1 MSSRSEY
8 ERLKSRCEKYN
19 KRMSERMSEEVDAP
33 PKAQKVGKAAPRRLY
48 SARTKEWYEMQRALP
63 TEAELYKCLGS
74 APTQVTGRFDLC
86 MWLVGAITG
95 ANTREG
101 WPDNHPATRELW
113 VAPDAETELKRLQE
127 LLVQVILA
135 SDARLTSGVFLTIRE
150 KQPQDAQQK
159 DAPIGDDVAKAL
171 LQTSDSAR
179 KTIAFLA
186 LHVRRPRLLRWF
198 LNTGLV
204 TRHARSDHGFTD
216 DLAAI
221 AVAINDCVFNPQRQL
236 TYEESKAKWDAR
248 HTVSSGNEHSSDSTL
263 SAGGWR
269 WILGYIMRLV
279 GDKLPHRVYED
290 TKRNG
295 EPTNRYGPVS
305 LLVIGIRSFEIDDT
319 FLKHALRYKKWS
331 ESQLSEAMIAALSS
345 EDGVRGPSLVNAL
358 VLLYHPL
365 LECWKTNEHTLKRG
379 VVCTDDTIAGIWR
392 LLADK
397 ASGYEHVEVG
407 GETGKG
413 IVEMPV
419 AGARAHLLKSEP
431 DCEDVLMRHPQ
442 EWEILFEHMIRAHA
456 NKPEDANSHLWDVE
470 SPFFASLLRQAIL
483 RILGDAKRTR
493 LLGVLM
499 KATDGCALV
508 GTPPEHGVKSVY
520 EGRKLWSWLD
530 TPSLLGKAC
539 LHHVGL
545 LPYLLGKMCA
555 KPTSD
560 SKETPPL
567 AEFIDELHQ
576 ALWLASVNT
585 KRQACRLLVGCLKG
599 GHMPTVAEPS
609 TWNGPESGNI
619 SWLSFYV
626 KEVATGA
633 DQAARD
639 THGDDYAD
647 FLNARIDAD
656 FRAVVAASDW
666 DDNALD
672 EALRFAST
680 YNRPIAAA
688 VLMSA
693 PSLRIPDTDDAFL
706 MAINAE
712 IHAPGNIAAQ
722 ATASNFSALHET
734 MTKTATEA

>member
-1 MSSRSEY
+1 MSSSEY
-8 ERLKSRCEKYN
+8 ERLKSRCEKRAKEGS
-19 KRMSERMSEEVDAP
+19 KRKRDEDDA
-33 PKAQKVGKAAPRRLY
+33 ASKVLRAGKATPRRLY
-48 SARTKEWYEMQRALP
+48 SARTKEWYEMQRTLP
-63 TEAELYKCLGS
+63 AEAELYKCLAS

-86 MWLVGAITG
+86 MWLVGAITN
-95 ANTREG
+95 ATSVNEDWTIY
-101 WPDNHPATRELW
+101 PATRTLW

-127 LLVQVILA
+127 LLVHVIRSSDPRLVA
-135 SDARLTSGVFLTIRE
+135 SVFHAIRE
-150 KQPQDAQQK
+150 KQQDPQQK
-159 DAPIGDDVAKAL
+159 DVPIGDDVAKVV

-179 KTIAFLA
+179 KTLAFLA

-198 LNTGLV
+198 LQSSLV
-204 TRHARSDHGFTD
+204 TRYARSDHGFSD
-216 DLAAI
+216 DLTAI

-236 TYEESKAKWDAR
+236 TCEESKAKWDAR
-248 HTVSSGNEHSSDSTL
+248 HTTSSGSEHSSDSTL

-269 WILGYIMRLV
+269 WILAYILRLV

-290 TKRNG
+290 VKRNG

-305 LLVIGIRSFEIDDT
+305 LLVIGIRSFEIDGT
-319 FLKHALRYKKWS
+319 FLKNALRYKKWT
-331 ESQLSEAMIAALSS
+331 ELQLSEAMIAAVSS
-345 EDGVRGPSLVNAL
+345 EEGVRGPSLVKAL
-358 VLLYHPL
+358 VLLYHHL
-365 LECWKTNEHTLKRG
+365 LECWKTNENTLKRG
-379 VVCTDDTIAGIWR
+379 VVCTDDTIADIWR

-419 AGARAHLLKSEP
+419 AGERAHLLKSHP
-431 DCEDVLMRHPQ
+431 DGEDVLMRHPR
-442 EWEILFEHMIRAHA
+442 EWETLFEHMIRAHA
-456 NKPEDANSHLWDVE
+456 NDPEDADSHLWDVE
-470 SPFFASLLRQAIL
+470 SPFFASLLRQAML

-493 LLGVLM
+493 LLGFLM

-508 GTPPEHGVKSVY
+508 GTPPEHGVKHVY
-520 EGRKLWSWLD
+520 EGRKWWSWLS
-530 TPSLLGKAC
+530 TPGLLGKAC

-555 KPTSD
+555 TPTPD

-567 AEFIDELHQ
+567 AEFIDEFHQ
-576 ALWLASVNT
+576 ALWLSSVNT
-585 KRQACRLLVGCLKG
+585 KRQACRLLVGYLKG

-609 TWNGPESGNI
+609 MWNGPESGNI

-626 KEVATGA
+626 KEVVTGA
-633 DQAARD
+633 DQSARD

-656 FRAVVAASDW
+656 FKAVVASADW
-666 DDNALD
+666 GDDALD

-693 PSLRIPDTDDAFL
+693 PSLRVPDADDAFL

-712 IHAPGNIAAQ
+712 IHAPGNIATQ
-722 ATASNFSALHET
+722 ATASNFSAFATATTE
-734 MTKTATEA
+734 TATEA